1 MKLYNLFFSKAS
13 VGTNMLEAK
22 THGQRRESRGSDARL
37 VLFCDFM
44 GWKMSNNASIFCKY
58 IAKS

>member
-1 MKLYNLFFSKAS
+1 MKLYIYKKSS

-22 THGQRRESRGSDARL
+22 THGQRRESGCSDAWW

-44 GWKMSNNASIFCKY
+44 G
-58 IAKS
+58 